1 MKKPFNKALTP
12 LAVSCALAASAVSA
26 TEYDANGDPII
37 DFQAHRAAAAAA
49 KQEMAFGLIVKK
61 PGVQANS
68 KAMQSMASA
77 KAVEKLNAVMGAKA
91 NHKRFMFNGSQV
103 LNFEGG
109 MQSVAKLERMAMKLR
124 AQGYEVSVDRMMK
137 PLLTPND
144 THYGVQWHYSDAT
157 GGINAPAAWDVTN
170 GSGVKVAVLDTGY
183 RPHADLAANIVGGYD
198 FISSSTVARDGGG
211 RDSDA
216 RDEGDWLEAA
226 NVCGYTHGTSNSS
239 WHGTHV
245 AGTVAAVTNNNTGV
259 AGVAY
264 GAKVVPLRVL
274 GRCGGSTSDIADAIV
289 WAAGGSVSGVPANP
303 NPVKVINM
311 SLGGGG
317 SCQSVTQNAI
327 NSARANGAVVV
338 VAAGNSNANASG
350 FTPASCNGVINVA
363 ATDRNGSRATYSN
376 FGSSIDIAA
385 PGGMGGSDGV
395 ASTMDSG
402 TTTPAGDTY
411 SYSAGTSM
419 AAPHVA
425 GVAALMFAVNPNLT
439 PDQVESML
447 KSSARSFPS
456 GSTCSTSNCGAG
468 IMDAHAAV
476 LAAQGNGG
484 GGNPPPAGDDVLA
497 KGVAKTG
504 LSGASGSE
512 QFFTIDVPAGAT
524 DLSFTMSGGTGDADL
539 YTRRGSKPTT
549 SSYDC
554 RPYKSG
560 NSETCTVA
568 SPATDTYHVMIR
580 AYSAFSG
587 VSLVAD
593 YTEASSGGGGGSATE
608 TVTNNTNVTI
618 SDNSTVSSSVVV
630 ENRTSIGSIDIKV
643 DIKHTY
649 KGDLQVKI
657 IAPDGKSATLHNRS
671 GGSANDIN
679 QTYTINAGSVTNN
692 GNGTWKLQ
700 VNDNAN
706 GDTGYI
712 DSWTLTFK

>member
-1 MKKPFNKALTP
+1 MKKPFNKALAP
-12 LAVSCALAASAVSA
+12 IAAACALATVSVSA
-26 TEYDANGDPII
+26 TANE
-37 DFQAHRAAAAAA
+37 
-49 KQEMAFGLIVKK
+49 EMAFGLIISE
-61 PGVQANS
+61 PNLTANS
-68 KAMQSMASA
+68 TASVNLRSENSV
-77 KAVEKLNAVMGAKA
+77 KRMNAIMGAQGK
-91 NHKRFMFNGSQV
+91 HKRSMFNGASV
-103 LNFEGG
+103 FRFNG
-109 MQSVAKLERMAMKLR
+109 MQSVAKLEKMAQKLR
-124 AQGYEVSVDRMMK
+124 AKGYIVDIDRKMQ

-157 GGINAPAAWDVTN
+157 GGINAPAAWDITN
-170 GSGVKVAVLDTGY
+170 GAGVKVAVLDTGY

-198 FISSSTVARDGGG
+198 FVSSSSAARDGNG

-216 RDEGDWLEAA
+216 RDEGDWVATDNECYQGSRA
-226 NVCGYTHGTSNSS
+226 SDSS

-264 GAKVVPLRVL
+264 GAKVVPVRVL
-274 GRCGGSTSDIADAIV
+274 AKCGGSTSDIADAIV
-289 WAAGGSVSGVPANP
+289 WSAGGSVSGVPANP

-317 SCQSVTQNAI
+317 SCPSVTQNAI

-338 VAAGNSNANASG
+338 VAAGNSNRDASG

-376 FGSSIDIAA
+376 FGSNIDIAA

-395 ASTMDSG
+395 ASTMNAG
-402 TTTPAGDTY
+402 TTTPTTDNY

-439 PDQVESML
+439 PDQVEQML
-447 KSSARSFPS
+447 KDSARSFPS

-484 GGNPPPAGDDVLA
+484 GPVDPPAGDNVLV

-504 LSGASGSE
+504 LSGASKSD

-524 DLSFTMSGGTGDADL
+524 NLTFNMTGGTGDADL
-539 YTRRGSKPTT
+539 YVSKGANPTRST
-549 SSYDC
+549 YDC
-554 RPYKSG
+554 RSWASG
-560 NSETCTVA
+560 NTESCTFA
-568 SPATDTYHVMIR
+568 TPATDTYHVLVH

-587 VSLVAD
+587 ASLTAN
-593 YTEASSGGGGGSATE
+593 YTEATTNPPGGGSGTE
-608 TVTNNTNVTI
+608 TVTNNTNYTI
-618 SDNSTVSSSVVV
+618 RDNSTVNSPVTVSGRSGSLNDV
-630 ENRTSIGSIDIKV
+630 EVKV

-649 KGDLQVKI
+649 IGDLIVTLV
-657 IAPDGKSATLHNRS
+657 APDGKSVVLHNRS
-671 GGSANDIN
+671 GGSANNIL
-679 QTYTINAGSVTNN
+679 QTYTKGASAVTNS
-692 GNGTWKLQ
+692 GNGEWKLK
-700 VNDNAN
+700 VEDKAG

>member
-1 MKKPFNKALTP
+1 MKKPFNKAIAP
-12 LAVSCALAASAVSA
+12 LAVSCALAATSAI
-26 TEYDANGDPII
+26 ANQEERNFENQINDRINAI
-37 DFQAHRAAAAAA
+37 KA
-49 KQEMAFGLIVKK
+49 KKEMGFGLIIKK
-61 PGVQANS
+61 SGVQANS
-68 KAMQSMASA
+68 KAMQSMASSN
-77 KAVEKLNAVMGAKA
+77 AVEKLSAVLGSKAK
-91 NHKRFMFNGSQV
+91 HKRFMFNGAQV
-103 LNFEGG
+103 LDFDNG
-109 MQSVAKLERMAMKLR
+109 MKPVSELRRMANELMASDPTLD
-124 AQGYEVSVDRMMK
+124 VSLNLPMYA
-137 PLLTPND
+137 LLTPND

-157 GGINAPAAWDVTN
+157 GGINAPAAWDITN
-170 GSGVKVAVLDTGY
+170 GSGVRVAVLDTGY
-183 RPHADLAANIVGGYD
+183 RPHADLAANIIGGYD
-198 FISSSTVARDGGG
+198 FVSNSASARDGNG
-211 RDSDA
+211 RDSNA
-216 RDEGDWLEAA
+216 EDEGDWVATA
-226 NVCGYTHGTSNSS
+226 NECYQGSQASNSS

-259 AGVAY
+259 AGVAF
-264 GAKVVPLRVL
+264 GAKVVPVRVL
-274 GRCGGSTSDIADAIV
+274 AKCGGSTADIADAIV
-289 WAAGGSVSGVPANP
+289 WSAGGSVSGVPANP

-317 SCQSVTQNAI
+317 SCQSVTQSAI
-327 NSARANGAVVV
+327 NSARSNGAVVV

-350 FTPASCNGVINVA
+350 FTPASCSGVINVA
-363 ATDRNGSRATYSN
+363 ATDRNGNRATYSN
-376 FGSSIDIAA
+376 FGSSIDVAA
-385 PGGMGGSDGV
+385 PGGMGGADGV

-411 SYSAGTSM
+411 AYNAGTSM

-425 GVAALMFAVNPNLT
+425 GVAALMFAVNPDLT
-439 PDQVESML
+439 PSEVETIL
-447 KSSARSFPS
+447 KDTTRSFPS
-456 GSTCSTSNCGAG
+456 GSTCSTSNCGTG
-468 IMDAHAAV
+468 IVDAEAAV

-484 GGNPPPAGDDVLA
+484 GGNPPPTGDGVLA

-504 LSGASGSE
+504 LSGAAGSE

-524 DLSFTMSGGTGDADL
+524 GLSFTMSGGTGDADL
-539 YTRRGSKPTT
+539 YTRRGAKPTT
-549 SSYDC
+549 STYDC
-554 RPYKSG
+554 RPYRTG

-580 AYSAFSG
+580 AYSAYSG

-593 YTEASSGGGGGSATE
+593 YTEASGGGGGGGSATE
-608 TVTNNTNVTI
+608 TVTNNTNVNI
-618 SDNSTVSSSVVV
+618 SDNTTVSSSVLV

-657 IAPDGKSATLHNRS
+657 VAPDGKSATLHNRT

-679 QTYTINAGSVTNN
+679 QTFTINASSVSNS
-692 GNGTWKLQ
+692 GNGTWKLE